1 MSVSSLSLLSPVIR
15 VSQNFWPRRPLNLV
29 LSSSFLI
36 FPSSF
41 QLFLLPSSLR
51 PQRASS
57 FLSDTRSLP
66 LSPLLPSQL
75 SGFSSEKVS
84 TRGRLRVDCIGR
96 IVEDRARHH
105 PRLVSWAS
113 KIE

>member
-36 FPSSF
+36 FPSFF

-57 FLSDTRSLP
+57 FLSEIRSLP

-84 TRGRLRVDCIGR
+84 TRGTPSGGLHWSHGGR
-96 IVEDRARHH
+96 SSATTHATLLLAD
-105 PRLVSWAS
+105 SNT
-113 KIE
+113 